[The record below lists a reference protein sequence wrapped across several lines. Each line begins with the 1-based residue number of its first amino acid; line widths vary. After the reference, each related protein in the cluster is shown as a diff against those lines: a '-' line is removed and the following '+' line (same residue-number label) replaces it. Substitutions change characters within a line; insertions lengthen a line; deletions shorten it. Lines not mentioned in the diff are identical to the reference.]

1 MITRAFQSEPVVTG
15 RTLEGVSIYWD
26 RASRVTDN
34 GRDFYLEAFS
44 SRSADKQLTERKAPF
59 PLGFLHPWSTGAADK
74 RPLGSVQFH
83 RSAEGLVFQAVLSR
97 TQAADEM
104 LELVKDGAVSD
115 VSIGFQSYKQ
125 QQKGDLT
132 LRTEIGLRELSL
144 APAGMGQHEGAQVL
158 AVRAEDEQHPEVEA
172 EPARFNKLEAS
183 MRRAS
188 LHLWLPSYE

>member
-1 MITRAFQSEPVVTG
+1 MTYFERAFPTETIVEG
-15 RTLEGVSIYWD
+15 RTLEGVALYWD

-44 SRSADKQLTERKAPF
+44 SRSTDKQLNERKNPF

-74 RPLGSVQFH
+74 RPLGSVTFQ
-83 RSAEGLVFQAVLSR
+83 RSAEGLVFVATLSR

-115 VSIGFQSYKQ
+115 VSVGFQGYKHTA
-125 QQKGDLT
+125 KGDVT

-144 APAGMGQHEGAQVL
+144 APAGMGQHQGAQVL
-158 AVRAEDEQHPEVEA
+158 AVRAEDDQAHLD
-172 EPARFNKLEAS
+172 PARRLELS
-183 MRRAS
+183 KQRAA
-188 LHLWLPSYE
+188 LHLWLPL

>member
-1 MITRAFQSEPVVTG
+1 MNYFERAFTAESTVEG
-15 RTLEGVSIYWD
+15 RTLEGIALYWE

-44 SRSADKQLTERKAPF
+44 SRSADKQLSERKTPF

-74 RPLGSVQFH
+74 RPLGSVTFS
-83 RSAEGLVFQAVLSR
+83 RSNEGLIFSATLSR

-115 VSIGFQSYKQ
+115 VSIGFQGYKHAN
-125 QQKGDLT
+125 KGDVV

-144 APAGMGQHEGAQVL
+144 APAGMGQHQGAQVL
-158 AVRAEDEQHPEVEA
+158 AVRAEESEA
-172 EPARFNKLEAS
+172 LTTNRLELS
-183 MRRAS
+183 KQRAA
-188 LHLWLPSYE
+188 LHLWLPV